1 MMNMN
6 TIKMVMFER
15 LGLWSV
21 QKPHGAQNK
30 IVLAGAQSLTMKS
43 MPLMTSL
50 VALHP
55 KTCLMGHLNKPQSY
69 QEKNPGRGA
78 QKWVSINQVQLKANS
93 IKWSKMIML
102 YWLCRQQCKNSGK
115 KICLY
120 ITTSLLNVSNQLTSH
135 NMDTCTRVHNVIG
148 QKIFGQP
155 PCLSSR
161 GSVSVWYSDQF
172 WIPYQF
178 KVNKLKH
185 NSHKMR
191 VWTRTGLY

>member
-1 MMNMN
+1 MIWEWHLLFKGPFVSNFVIWMVGICSVCSVALMMNMN

-55 KTCLMGHLNKPQSY
+55 KTCLMGHLKKPQSY

-78 QKWVSINQVQLKANS
+78 QKLVSINQVQLKTNS

-102 YWLCRQQCKNSGK
+102 YWLCRQQCKNSEK
-115 KICLY
+115 
-120 ITTSLLNVSNQLTSH
+120 TTLVHH
-135 NMDTCTRVHNVIG
+135 N
-148 QKIFGQP
+148 
-155 PCLSSR
+155 
-161 GSVSVWYSDQF
+161 
-172 WIPYQF
+172 
-178 KVNKLKH
+178 
-185 NSHKMR
+185 
-191 VWTRTGLY
+191 